1 MQNILIGVKRFF
13 KNKNTV
19 TIIGVIVCLGILY
32 FVYDWRI
39 RQATNPTTV
48 AYAKVVIGPRTYITS
63 DMVSTKKVPGELAAQ
78 IYTMPKDVI
87 GKYVKNDVV
96 IPVNGLFYKDY
107 VGSWDDISDTIYD
120 KIDND
125 HTIFALEVTKNNTY
139 GNSIFPGNYIDL
151 YYKQDVDGSGSIVI
165 GKFIEGIKVLA
176 VTDGNGKNVFE
187 TAGNPGTPKYIIFSV
202 DEEMHLLL
210 RKTKYV
216 SQLNNGDLFPVP
228 RNRNYS
234 LNAKNVKPKVVN
246 SEIKAMILDETYD
259 VPLVDIDN
267 NGGDVR

>member
-63 DMVSTKKVPGELAAQ
+63 DMVSTKKVPGELAGKV
-78 IYTMPKDVI
+78 YTLPKQVI
-87 GKYVKNDVV
+87 GKYVKNNVV
-96 IPVNGLFYKDY
+96 IPVNGLFYTDY
-107 VGSWDDISDTIYD
+107 IGEWDDISDTIYD
-120 KIDND
+120 SIDND

-151 YYKQDVDGSGSIVI
+151 YYKQDVGSTGNIVI
-165 GKFIEGIKVLA
+165 GKQKFEDVEKRFKAMGFDCAFPPGTPPEETIKVLRELLHM
-176 VTDGNGKNVFE
+176 DGEN
-187 TAGNPGTPKYIIFSV
+187 
-202 DEEMHLLL
+202 
-210 RKTKYV
+210 
-216 SQLNNGDLFPVP
+216 
-228 RNRNYS
+228 
-234 LNAKNVKPKVVN
+234 
-246 SEIKAMILDETYD
+246 
-259 VPLVDIDN
+259 
-267 NGGDVR
+267 